1 MSRKKLF
8 FDMDG
13 VLVDFKSG
21 IERLSEEEKCEYG
34 DNLDNVPG
42 IFSRMDPIP
51 GAIEAVHR
59 LSEYYDVYILSTA
72 PWNNPTAWN
81 DKIDWLKRHFGDL
94 FKKRVMLTHCKNLC
108 DGDYLVDDN
117 PKNGASEFPGE
128 WIHFGSEI
136 FPNWESVTN
145 YLISIT
151 LFHELEEG
159 SINRRAIDYGMVEKT
174 IKALDSYMKVLEARY
189 ETEGSN
195 ELYKE
200 ILQLTQLTNKWL
212 IASGEVNESEYYI
225 D

>member
-21 IERLSEEEKCEYG
+21 IDRLSEEEMCEYG